1 MSVTLIACM
10 MLIGGLG
17 GFAAGLLGFG
27 GGVVMFPLLYYIPP
41 IFGIPS
47 LDARTVAAVVVSQVF
62 FSTVAAG
69 IAHLRNRRV
78 QWWLVIVAGS
88 LSAIGSFVA
97 GAASVLFSERFLLV
111 LFALVTLLVAG
122 MMLLKPPPE
131 AQEDLLSDSVAVP
144 LVPLALVSLVIGLIV
159 GFLGAGNFIFVPLLI
174 YVLKVPTRIA
184 IASSLLIAM
193 MNTSF
198 GFLGKLVT
206 GQIPLFLTT
215 LVVSGAMVGALLGES
230 VHRRVPTRALRRIY
244 ASMVV
249 IIAAR
254 VWITLL
260 ASLR

>member
-1 MSVTLIACM
+1 MSVTLIVCIV
-10 MLIGGLG
+10 LVGGLG

-27 GGVVMFPLLYYIPP
+27 GGVVMFPLLYYVPP

-47 LDARTVAAVVVSQVF
+47 LDAKTVAAVVVSQVF
-62 FSTVAAG
+62 FSTVTAG

-78 QWWLVIVAGS
+78 QWRLVVVAGA
-88 LSAIGSFVA
+88 LSAIGSFAA

-122 MMLLKPPPE
+122 MMLLRAPTE
-131 AQEDLLSDSVAVP
+131 AEEDIPFDHVAVP
-144 LVPLALVSLVIGLIV
+144 LVPLAVVSLVIGLIV

-174 YVLKVPTRIA
+174 YILKVPTRVA

-206 GQIPLFLTT
+206 GQIPLLLTT
-215 LVVSGAMVGALLGES
+215 LVVSGAMVGALLGEF
-230 VHRRVPTRALRRIY
+230 VHRRVPTRVLRHIY
-244 ASMVV
+244 AAMVA
-249 IIAAR
+249 IIALR

-260 ASLR
+260 FS